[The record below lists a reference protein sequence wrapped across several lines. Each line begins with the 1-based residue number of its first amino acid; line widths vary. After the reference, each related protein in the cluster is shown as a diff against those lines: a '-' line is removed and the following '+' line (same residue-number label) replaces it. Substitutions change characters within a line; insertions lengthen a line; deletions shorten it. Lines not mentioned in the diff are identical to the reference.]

1 MDILGYLTPAN
12 DTLAFSLLLSNY
24 QILSTSN
31 LLMSLTFAICY
42 KHLETYITK
51 KTLLHLND

>member
-51 KTLLHLND
+51 KPYCI